1 MKITNFDRLWHSFK
15 RQLNLFMGCKTYRNE
30 LIPPYPLA
38 PDLVPYCFRH
48 EYCSDLARKG
58 IDIRTAQKL
67 MGHSTIQMTANIY
80 THVERNDILAAA
92 KILNESP
99 TQVAITSDNR

>member
-1 MKITNFDRLWHSFK
+1 M
-15 RQLNLFMGCKTYRNE
+15 YRNK

-58 IDIRTAQKL
+58 VDIRIAQKL
-67 MGHSTIQMTANIY
+67 MGHSTIELTANIY
-80 THVERNDILAAA
+80 THVEKDDIIEVA
-92 KILNESP
+92 KIINGNGYPAAEKWLPSALTVEK
-99 TQVAITSDNR
+99 